1 MLNSIQW
8 KCSNEISSFYEYFV
22 EMFRWDTWHMQKPF
36 PFAKLFFL
44 VENGNRILS
53 FQVTYLLHS
62 KRAIV
67 KEDFCCSEASLFCTE
82 KYSECATGR
91 LKSEIKVVLDWRA
104 KLDAGDVVGNQK
116 KKKKNK
122 KKEKT
127 ASKKF
132 TRNVYSFETNEIIC
146 IRRTL
151 RCSLYSTYI
160 LDRFVRFGENFS
172 IKAPCIDGSDTTE
185 AHLGH
190 HIQKN
195 RLQLMKN
202 PTAEH
207 LSTC

>member
-8 KCSNEISSFYEYFV
+8 KRSHEISSFYEYF
-22 EMFRWDTWHMQKPF
+22 RWDVSVGYLTHAKPF

-67 KEDFCCSEASLFCTE
+67 KEDFCCLEASLFCTE
-82 KYSECATGR
+82 KKNTEWATGR
-91 LKSEIKVVLDWRA
+91 LKSEIKVMLDWRA

-116 KKKKNK
+116 RNK
-122 KKEKT
+122 KKIKKEKI

-132 TRNVYSFETNEIIC
+132 TRNLYSFETNEIIC

-151 RCSLYSTYI
+151 RRSLYT
-160 LDRFVRFGENFS
+160 F
-172 IKAPCIDGSDTTE
+172 
-185 AHLGH
+185 
-190 HIQKN
+190 
-195 RLQLMKN
+195 
-202 PTAEH
+202 
-207 LSTC
+207 